1 MARGLTKVV
10 QLRNH
15 SKVFSTPS
23 LRRFFERAA
32 REYGVTQPFLL
43 VVRDN
48 QRFELSVD
56 DGTRSGSTT
65 GYLTV
70 FLPRDVDLGVL
81 SRAARY
87 AMFRLKGV
95 AVRDMVPEQLNWRWL
110 GLALSWAKP
119 LKLRPERKPREK
131 KPRPKA
137 LLVQRRHDQAA
148 KRCALATTR
157 VMRCEAAL
165 KRAKTIQKNCEKK
178 LTRYERLTA
187 KRVEAKRDEL
197 LAAVTGHD
205 LTTHSLASH
214 LLASHL

>member
-32 REYGVTQPFLL
+32 REYSVTQPFLL

-70 FLPRDVDLGVL
+70 LLPRDVDLGML

-87 AMFRLKGV
+87 AM
-95 AVRDMVPEQLNWRWL
+95 EQLNWRWP

-119 LKLRPERKPREK
+119 LKLRPER

-197 LAAVTGHD
+197 LAAVAGHD
-205 LTTHSLASH
+205 LTTHSLVSH